1 MASFNVNGQAVTVEI
16 DDSTPLL
23 WALRDS
29 LELLGTKYGC
39 GMAQCGA
46 CTVHLDGARPSGAA

>member
-1 MASFNVNGQAVTVEI
+1 MASFNVNGKAVTVDV

-29 LELLGTKYGC
+29 LELVGTKYGC
-39 GMAQCGA
+39 GMARCSA
-46 CTVHLDGARPSGAA
+46 CTVHLDGARPCEAA